1 MPSWVQINGK
11 LVPKESVK
19 RKERKGPYIQPD
31 IQPYE
36 VVAGPRYG
44 QIISSR
50 SEHREYLRQNN
61 FEEAGSEYKAF
72 GLKEDPRKE
81 RQ

>member
-11 LVPKESVK
+11 LVPKEQVR
-19 RKERKGPYIQPD
+19 RKQRKGPHIQPD
-31 IQPYE
+31 IKPYE
-36 VVAGPRYG
+36 VVGGPRYG

-61 FEEAGSEYKAF
+61 LMEAGSEFRAF
-72 GLKEDPRKE
+72 GLTEDPRKE
-81 RQ
+81 N